1 MRLTVLSIRA
11 HCLDCPLGPMMPK
24 SYHPS
29 YRILYAGLLL
39 AASVFLLA
47 SCSALLDFDQCQTSS
62 DCGRIDIC
70 VEGICQEPNYV
81 DVSDFIVEDTTW
93 TADNV
98 YVLKNVVLV
107 IQPAT
112 LTIEPGT
119 RILGERNTALVTQ
132 AGARLEA
139 VGTREE
145 PIVFTSAKPV
155 GQRRAGDWGGL
166 ALIGNARINRPDMS
180 LNIVTNEEDATVGGE
195 DDSWNCGTLKYVRSE
210 FGGGLIDGEK
220 ALNGLTLAGCGS
232 ETTVDYVQ
240 SHFGDDDGI
249 ELFGGTVDIRHMIAT
264 RPQGDGF
271 DLDVGWRGT
280 GQFLAVQMDVNG
292 EEGIEM
298 ENRGEEPSAT
308 PETDFDIYNF
318 TVIGSE
324 QTADLQRG
332 GIFKSGGYGKLS
344 HGIFMG
350 PTTAGV
356 HVEGVESAEHGSD
369 GLLEIEETLFFD
381 IGASAQGEQPPY
393 FTLDEDA
400 ETTSFDP
407 KNYFNQEGF
416 NNLFGADPGMESAYD
431 LGNPGWVPSQ
441 ENTTG
446 VEPPPEGFDPTA
458 VYRGAFSPSSPPWT
472 EGWTAYPKN

>member
-1 MRLTVLSIRA
+1 MLE
-11 HCLDCPLGPMMPK
+11 
-24 SYHPS
+24 
-29 YRILYAGLLL
+29 
-39 AASVFLLA
+39 
-47 SCSALLDFDQCQTSS
+47 FDQCQTAD
-62 DCGRIDIC
+62 DCGRIDQC
-70 VEGICQEPNYV
+70 VEGVCQEPNYV
-81 DVSDFIVEDTTW
+81 EVSDFIVEDTTW
-93 TADNV
+93 TSDNI
-98 YVLKNVVLV
+98 YVLKNVVMV
-107 IQPAT
+107 IQPST

-119 RILGERNTALVTQ
+119 TILGERDTALVTQ

-139 VGTREE
+139 EGTREQ

-166 ALIGNARINRPDMS
+166 ALIGKARINRPDMA
-180 LNIVTNEEDATVGGE
+180 LNIITNREDALIGGQ
-195 DDSWNCGTLKYVRSE
+195 DDAWNCGTLKYVRSE
-210 FGGGLIDGEK
+210 FGGGIIDGEK

-240 SHFGDDDGI
+240 AHLGDDDGI
-249 ELFGGTVDIRHMIAT
+249 ELFGGTVDIRHAVAS

-292 EEGIEM
+292 EEAIEM

-308 PETDFDIYNF
+308 PQTDFDIYNF

-324 QTADLQRG
+324 QAADVQRG
-332 GIFKSGGYGKLS
+332 AIFKSGGLGRLS
-344 HGIFMG
+344 HGIMMG
-350 PTTAGV
+350 TTTDGV
-356 HVEGVESAEHGSD
+356 HIEGIESAEHGVNGD
-369 GLLEIEETLFFD
+369 LNIENTLFFD
-381 IGASAQGEQPPY
+381 VGSDEQSY

-400 ETTSFDP
+400 QASSFDP
-407 KNYFNQEGF
+407 KNYFRQDEF
-416 NNLFGADPGMESAYD
+416 NNLIGADPGLTSPYD
-431 LGNPGWVPSQ
+431 LGNPGWQPSA

-446 VEPPPEGFDPTA
+446 IEPPPEPFDPTA

>member
-1 MRLTVLSIRA
+1 MQLNRSLSRRRTSLSA
-11 HCLDCPLGPMMPK
+11 
-24 SYHPS
+24 
-29 YRILYAGLLL
+29 LLL
-39 AASVFLLA
+39 FASVILLA
-47 SCSALLDFDQCQTSS
+47 SCSAILDFDQCSS
-62 DCGRIDIC
+62 DSDCDRIDRC
-70 VEGICQEPNYV
+70 VDGLCQEPNYV
-81 DVSDFIVEDTTW
+81 EVTDFIVEDTTW
-93 TADNV
+93 TSDNI
-98 YVLKNVVLV
+98 YVLQNVIMV

-119 RILGERNTALVTQ
+119 KILGEKNSALVTQ

-139 VGTREE
+139 EGTRDD

-166 ALIGNARINRPDMS
+166 ALIGKAQINRPNMT
-180 LNIVTNEEDATVGGE
+180 LNIITNEEDATIGGN

-220 ALNGLTLAGCGS
+220 ALNGLTLASCGS

-240 SHFGDDDGI
+240 SHLGDDDGI
-249 ELFGGTVDIRHMIAT
+249 ELFGGTVDIRHMVAS

-292 EEGIEM
+292 EEAIEM
-298 ENRGEEPSAT
+298 ENRGEEPTAT
-308 PETDFDIYNF
+308 PQTDFDIYNF

-324 QTADLQRG
+324 DASQGQRG
-332 GIFKSGGYGKLS
+332 AIFKAGGLGRLS
-344 HGIFMG
+344 HGIITS
-350 PTTAGV
+350 TTAAGV
-356 HVEGVESAEHGSD
+356 HIEGTESAEHGED
-369 GLLEIEETLFFD
+369 GSLQIEETIFFD
-381 IGASAQGEQPPY
+381 VGSDDQSY
-393 FTLDEDA
+393 FTLDDDA
-400 ETTSFDP
+400 AATTFDP
-407 KNYFNQEGF
+407 KNYFRQDQFSNQ
-416 NNLFGADPGMESAYD
+416 FGVDPGLAQPFD
-431 LGNPGWVPSQ
+431 LGNPGWRPSP

-446 VEPPPEGFDPTA
+446 VDAPPQGFDPTA